1 MYLMDGSPHSLHS
14 EEHFRPGWTSTALRE
29 RDLHDL
35 VGVWP
40 LMFYSKGNL
49 GNLESKGIITQ
60 TYMKCPPQQ
69 YIDQYDRICMLFV
82 HFDKFFFCFSDSGW
96 ICLLCIDT

>member
-1 MYLMDGSPHSLHS
+1 MALHTVYVHS

-60 TYMKCPPQQ
+60 TYMKYPPQQ